1 MAAKY
6 DTDFYAWTQDTAQA
20 IRERRWSDLD
30 TENLLEEI
38 ESMGKSERRGIESRV
53 EILLSHLLRQQ
64 YQPEKHTRSWD
75 LTIKEQRMKVSQLFE
90 ENPSLRRRAE
100 ELIER
105 AYKIARLR
113 ASREAHVSEDVFP
126 VACPWSEAE
135 ILEESDHR

>member
-38 ESMGKSERRGIESRV
+38 ESLDKSERRGIESRL
-53 EILLSHLLRQQ
+53 EILLSHLLKWQ
-64 YQPEKHTRSWD
+64 YQADKHTRGWD
-75 LTIKEQRMKVSQLFE
+75 LTIKEQRLKVGQLFE
-90 ENPSLRRRAE
+90 ENPSLRRCAE

-105 AYKIARLR
+105 AYKVARLR
-113 ASREAHVSEDVFP
+113 APREAHLSEDAFP
-126 VACPWSEAE
+126 VTCPWSQEQV
-135 ILEESDHR
+135 LEGSDH